1 MAPYVASPADIARA
15 LIAAENAR
23 DVDGVMALF
32 APDPTVRSAMDLMT
46 TTDAVRRWQEVLA
59 AGDPQ
64 IAMNDDLRVAGNVAR
79 WTGTIAL
86 DLFRKLG
93 FTVLNGSW
101 VITVDQGKITEFT
114 FSLAS
119 DALAQV
125 QAAMQK
131 G

>member
-1 MAPYVASPADIARA
+1 MAVASPTDIARA

-32 APDPTVRSAMDLMT
+32 APDPTVRSSMDLMT
-46 TTDAVRRWQEVLA
+46 TTAAVRRWQEVLA
-59 AGDPQ
+59 TSNLH
-64 IAMNDDLRVAGNVAR
+64 IEMNNDLQTVGNIAR
-79 WTGTIAL
+79 WTGTIAV
-86 DLFRKLG
+86 DLFRKMGLD
-93 FTVLNGSW
+93 VLDGSW
-101 VITVDQGKITEFT
+101 EIAVEQGKITEFT
-114 FSLAS
+114 FSLAP